1 MGFFITEPNRG
12 DYLIQLK
19 DRSKTKHIIDEIRVK
34 VETSQPALRVDFGQ
48 VIGDMLGDLMS
59 SVSPIEVKV
68 LETTKRTTKIAKQ
81 VAQIVEKTEGTADVF
96 DGIVSA
102 GPSISVH
109 QSTTNYHNMDY
120 SS

>member
-1 MGFFITEPNRG
+1 MRLEKP
-12 DYLIQLK
+12 
-19 DRSKTKHIIDEIRVK
+19 
-34 VETSQPALRVDFGQ
+34 QPALRVDFGQ

-96 DGIVSA
+96 DGIYA
-102 GPSISVH
+102 GPSISVTPKYN
-109 QSTTNYHNMDY
+109 QLSQYGITPANLQFQLQTLLEGMLLVLF
-120 SS
+120 

>member
-1 MGFFITEPNRG
+1 
-12 DYLIQLK
+12 
-19 DRSKTKHIIDEIRVK
+19 
-34 VETSQPALRVDFGQ
+34 
-48 VIGDMLGDLMS
+48 MLGDLMS

-96 DGIVSA
+96 DGIVCWA
-102 GPSISVH
+102 IDK
-109 QSTTNYHNMDY
+109 YHAKVQPIITIWDY

>member
-1 MGFFITEPNRG
+1 
-12 DYLIQLK
+12 L
-19 DRSKTKHIIDEIRVK
+19 IRVK

-68 LETTKRTTKIAKQ
+68 LETTKKLQKIAKQ

-102 GPSISVH
+102 GPSISVT
-109 QSTTNYHNMDY
+109 QSTTNYHNMGLLQLICNFNCKRY
-120 SS
+120 WKECYWFYFRIR

>member
-1 MGFFITEPNRG
+1 
-12 DYLIQLK
+12 
-19 DRSKTKHIIDEIRVK
+19 
-34 VETSQPALRVDFGQ
+34 
-48 VIGDMLGDLMS
+48 MLGDLMS

-102 GPSISVH
+102 GPSISVTPKYN
-109 QSTTNYHNMDY
+109 QLSQYGITPANLQFQLQTLLEGMLLVLF
-120 SS
+120 